1 MAAPKDDCKDSG
13 TFKVLYA
20 TLYLNSFYFDMLSEE
35 DGSDGTISSVEDQG
49 CKNMHIFLA

>member
-35 DGSDGTISSVEDQG
+35 DGSDGTISSVED
-49 CKNMHIFLA
+49 